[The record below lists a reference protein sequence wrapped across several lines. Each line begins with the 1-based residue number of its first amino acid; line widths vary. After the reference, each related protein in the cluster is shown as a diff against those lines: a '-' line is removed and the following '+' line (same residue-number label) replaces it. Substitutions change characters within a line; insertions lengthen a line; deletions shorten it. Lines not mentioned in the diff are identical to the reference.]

1 MKKYIL
7 LFAVALFA
15 LSLSSCRKEDPLNP
29 ESIITVNTKEKNDFD
44 KWLEANFVN
53 PYNISIKYRYEMDQT
68 SSYSYYTIPA
78 DLECS
83 IIMAHLVKYLC
94 IDSYDEVAGVKFT
107 RTYFPKEFFLMGE
120 WEYKNNGVYTLGT
133 AEGGKKIILMGIN
146 YLPKYSTTA
155 ENLNYYYLKTIHHE
169 FTHILNQTKDFPVTF
184 SQVSGA
190 SEDGYLAD
198 SWNAADYS
206 ADHLQRG
213 FITRYSQHSD
223 REDFAECMSMY
234 VTHDAAWWEAQLA
247 AAKGDAEVFAE
258 GAKAIDRLTRGSRV
272 LIAEAC
278 THVPN
283 TEDIGR
289 VKIPA
294 LLWKKA
300 DVQVDITAGNDFPE
314 DLTPYDLIIHCGACV
329 ASRTLVRARTR
340 KALLA
345 GVPITNYGIAL
356 AYLQGMLDRI
366 VIP

>member
-1 MKKYIL
+1 MKRYLIL
-7 LFAVALFA
+7 A
-15 LSLSSCRKEDPLNP
+15 LSLLALLPSATSCSEAPLDPN
-29 ESIITVNTKEKNDFD
+29 SIITVDSYEKNAFD
-44 KWLEANFVN
+44 LWLDANFVY
-53 PYNISIKYRYEMDQT
+53 PYNIEFKYRYENNESDLNY
-68 SSYSYYTIPA
+68 YSVPA
-78 DLECS
+78 AYDNA
-83 IIMAHLVKYLC
+83 IVMAHLVKYLC
-94 IDSYDEVAGVKFT
+94 IDSYDEVAGVTFT

-247 AAKGDAEVFAE
+247 AAKGETKDGSAKLATKMGIVKSYMAETFDINLDDLRDAILRREAEVMA
-258 GAKAIDRLTRGSRV
+258 GL
-272 LIAEAC
+272 
-278 THVPN
+278 
-283 TEDIGR
+283 
-289 VKIPA
+289 
-294 LLWKKA
+294 
-300 DVQVDITAGNDFPE
+300 VDLHSVE
-314 DLTPYDLIIHCGACV
+314 VY
-329 ASRTLVRARTR
+329 
-340 KALLA
+340 
-345 GVPITNYGIAL
+345 
-356 AYLQGMLDRI
+356 
-366 VIP
+366 